1 MVIEL
6 DEQKVDRAVCF
17 IDQRTRFM
25 TIAQILSVLSVLTII
40 GFHSR
45 LVFDKSVQLFVDL
58 PFLPCITTTILIGI
72 CIVLQVQRVSLNYL
86 KLKLICT
93 YFKDGKIEM
102 ED

>member
-6 DEQKVDRAVCF
+6 DEQKVDRAVSF
-17 IDQRTRFM
+17 IEQRTRFM
-25 TIAQILSVLSVLTII
+25 IGVQILSVLSVFTII

-45 LVFDKSVQLFVDL
+45 VVFDKSVQLFVDL
-58 PFLPCITTTILIGI
+58 PILPCITSTILVGI
-72 CIVLQVQRVSLNYL
+72 CILFQVQRHSLNYL
-86 KLKLICT
+86 KTKLICT